1 MRVVETGTEWCN
13 TFVRSQISVLHAAV
27 ASGWYFEGPVS
38 LAAPWAARWHTL
50 VPGTYTPMQRPGAKS
65 HPKTKLAGADGTAG
79 AGLRGQNVF
88 PNAQSWIYRKSQ
100 RQQTGFR
107 VF

>member
-27 ASGWYFEGPVS
+27 ASGWYFEGLVS

-50 VPGTYTPMQRPGAKS
+50 VPGTYPQRPGAKS
-65 HPKTKLAGADGTAG
+65 HPKTKLSGADGTAG